1 MTDDEKN
8 VLKQMGKM
16 ISELVYVMGVYEAI
30 LKGNVKDWKE
40 QIEVVNASP
49 RFQALRREID
59 STQRSI
65 EKLIEENN
73 LDALL
78 TKLPKTVN

>member
-1 MTDDEKN
+1 
-8 VLKQMGKM
+8 
-16 ISELVYVMGVYEAI
+16 MGVYEAI